1 MLSSPVQFVKPVHVQ
16 TVVNNCAHFNTRSD
30 QFPGDYYTLLMSLL
44 CYEELFGYND
54 NEEMSMEI
62 IADEE
67 TTKKMIETEESIKE
81 IIETEELTK

>member
-1 MLSSPVQFVKPVHVQ
+1 MSSPVQFVKPVHVQ
-16 TVVNNCAHFNTRSD
+16 TVVNCAHFNTRSD

-44 CYEELFGYND
+44 CYEELIGNNN
-54 NEEMSMEI
+54 NEEMSIMEI

-67 TTKKMIETEESIKE
+67 TTKEMIETKESIKE

>member
-16 TVVNNCAHFNTRSD
+16 TIVNNCAHFNTRSD

-67 TTKKMIETEESIKE
+67 TTKKTEESIKE

>member
-1 MLSSPVQFVKPVHVQ
+1 
-16 TVVNNCAHFNTRSD
+16 
-30 QFPGDYYTLLMSLL
+30 MSLL
-44 CYEELFGYND
+44 CYEELFGNND

-67 TTKKMIETEESIKE
+67 MTKEMIEAKESIKE

>member
-1 MLSSPVQFVKPVHVQ
+1 MKITIAVVK
-16 TVVNNCAHFNTRSD
+16 NCAHFNTRSD

-44 CYEELFGYND
+44 CYEELFGNID

-62 IADEE
+62 IADED
-67 TTKKMIETEESIKE
+67 TTKEMIETKESIKK